1 MENRIDGYKIFES
14 VARNESI
21 SKASEE
27 LFISQPAVSQ
37 SIKKLESAIGGE
49 LFNRTKNGVKLTS
62 EGQTFYK
69 YIKSGLDL
77 IENGER
83 VFSAL
88 KNVETGTIKIGASA
102 TITKHILMPYL
113 KDFHKLF
120 PNINIEIVNHL
131 STTLVTMLKSGL
143 LDLLLLNLPMA
154 DTSELEINPF
164 TQVQDTFC
172 SNCEYMDTQ
181 RTYTL
186 DELRDF
192 KLITQKRP
200 SNTRTFLDNF
210 LKSQNIKLVPSIE
223 AVSFNVVTDLTKIG
237 FGYAYATREFI
248 IDELKSGVLEELKVE
263 KLPPKR
269 EIAIVSYK
277 NTHIPFA
284 TRKLIELIL
293 ANKTSRNNLS

>member
-37 SIKKLESAIGGE
+37 SIKKLESTIGGE

-88 KNVETGTIKIGASA
+88 KNIETGTIKIGASA

-113 KDFHKLF
+113 KDFHKLY

-131 STTLVTMLKSGL
+131 STSLVTMLKSGL
-143 LDLLLLNLPMA
+143 LDLLVLNLPMT
-154 DTSELEINPF
+154 DTSELEVYPF
-164 TQVQDTFC
+164 TQVQDIFC
-172 SNCEYMDTQ
+172 SSCEYMDTQ
-181 RTYTL
+181 KTYTL

-192 KLITQKRP
+192 KFITQKRP

-210 LKSQNIKLVPSIE
+210 LESQNIKLVPSIE
-223 AVSFNVVTDLTKIG
+223 AVSSNVVTDLTKIG
-237 FGYAYATREFI
+237 FGYSYVTKEFI
-248 IDELKSGVLEELKVE
+248 IDDLKSGVLEELKVD

-269 EIAIVSYK
+269 DIAIVMYK

-284 TRKLIELIL
+284 SRKLIDLII
-293 ANKTSRNNLS
+293 ANKSLRNNLN